1 MASRALSL
9 ALGPFV
15 WQEARQESWQVPYLR
30 AAGNQP
36 GFYSSS
42 SHKLT
47 DRCEKTE
54 GSNTETPAGQDGT
67 ERWVMPLGLH
77 LQTTVTANNHPKM

>member
-1 MASRALSL
+1 MSL
-9 ALGPFV
+9 ALWPFV
-15 WQEARQESWQVPYLR
+15 WQAVRGESWQVPYLR

-47 DRCEKTE
+47 ERDEKTK
-54 GSNTETPAGQDGT
+54 GSNTETPVGQDGI
-67 ERWVMPLGLH
+67 ERWVMPLGL
-77 LQTTVTANNHPKM
+77 LRFQPTVTANNHSKM